1 MGSRALGIAS
11 WCYPALCQ
19 RGAPAPLA
27 GLLQRR
33 LAPAPSLQVLARLL
47 VAALA
52 DDEPGVRA
60 PAAAALLALA
70 MQPAARVRAALRDAG
85 AVQALR
91 RAAASRRGD
100 AGLAGTLA
108 AALARLAPQ

>member
-1 MGSRALGIAS
+1 
-11 WCYPALCQ
+11 
-19 RGAPAPLA
+19 
-27 GLLQRR
+27 
-33 LAPAPSLQVLARLL
+33 
-47 VAALA
+47 
-52 DDEPGVRA
+52 
-60 PAAAALLALA
+60 

-108 AALARLAPQ
+108 ATLARLAPQ